1 MMSKKVMVLQDG
13 TVITDSNYFEVCKNT
28 SEDYWCLTYDP
39 KTKSMVEHSIGEFDF
54 NKLLNFLNNPKRK
67 KVSFFEEVE
76 NDQ

>member
-1 MMSKKVMVLQDG
+1 MTKKVIVLHDG

-39 KTKSMVEHSIGEFDF
+39 KTKSMVEHSISEFDF

-67 KVSFFEEVE
+67 KVSFFQEVGNE
-76 NDQ
+76 N